1 MDTNFTRQPM
11 QQPSVDDMEAKIAH
25 HAPAGWEE
33 RFNTHGR
40 LADAILED
48 REFMLLVVVADVR
61 NSTLLQKEAVSFRT
75 HAAILTRFVESA
87 ADTIRVIGGGWFD
100 RFTGDGF
107 LAYWILRVLGEGD
120 EPAPFSIASQAE
132 PDFGWADIKAAL
144 TSSLILHWSFA
155 ENVMRDFRSNSQ
167 NVPSGAGLAIG
178 VDVGPAHFA
187 TVAGDLTILGQTVVG
202 AVRMVSTAK
211 AGEIV
216 ANVQLGQLLEQ
227 RHEEKA
233 IFGLNA
239 VRREVRAT
247 KEFPAG
253 QEVYVL
259 VPSDDQIAEL
269 AEPPGRARPGR

>member
-1 MDTNFTRQPM
+1 MDTNLTRQPV
-11 QQPSVDDMEAKIAH
+11 QQPSVDDIEAMIAH
-25 HAPAGWEE
+25 HAPSGWEE
-33 RFNTHGR
+33 RFNQHGR

-48 REFMLLVVVADVR
+48 REFVLMVVVADVR
-61 NSTLLQKEAVSFRT
+61 NSTLLQKEAVSFRI

-100 RFTGDGF
+100 KFTGDGF
-107 LAYWILRVLGEGD
+107 LAYWILTVLGRGD
-120 EPAPFSIASQAE
+120 EAVSLSVASQAE

-144 TSSLILHWSFA
+144 TSSLLLHWSFD
-155 ENVMRDFRSNSQ
+155 ENVMRDFRANSQ
-167 NVPSGAGLAIG
+167 NVPNGAGLAIG

-187 TVAGDLTILGQTVVG
+187 TVAGDLTILGPTVVG
-202 AVRMVSTAK
+202 AVRMVSAAK

-227 RHEEKA
+227 RHEQNA

-269 AEPPGRARPGR
+269 AEPPRRTQPGR